1 MSVFN
6 TLKRYLLGEFLC
18 PYDVAKK
25 YGTTKIDARIR
36 LEMLA
41 EDGYLRQIKH
51 DVFLPNTT
59 AYESKDIAQAFT
71 CEFDDLRDDDTVE
84 PIRPWQ
90 FE

>member
-1 MSVFN
+1 MALFSTV
-6 TLKRYLLGEFLC
+6 KRYLLGDFLC

-25 YGTTKIDARIR
+25 YGTTKVDARIR

-51 DVFLPNTT
+51 DVFLPNT
-59 AYESKDIAQAFT
+59 AQYKSKEIAQAFIA
-71 CEFDDLRDDDTVE
+71 EFDDLREGAGIE
-84 PIRPWQ
+84 PVRPWQ